1 MGLFRRVASVLLGS
15 SETDLIRAKKE
26 IQYNAESL
34 RNKEIT
40 ITLEKMVGESYEESL
55 EQILHR
61 LGNAARHHA
70 NLTSANH
77 LTSGPFMEKFVNSFA
92 FDTYTKGVSL
102 GHQLASGTADSKF
115 QEEIGLLLD
124 DDNKKMLTEAKKY
137 FSHIEAECFTIAAH
151 TAFELG
157 VQAGSNFYDQEY
169 IATRR

>member
-1 MGLFRRVASVLLGS
+1 MSLFRRVASVLLGS

-34 RNKEIT
+34 RNKEIA
-40 ITLEKMVGESYEESL
+40 ITLEKMVEESYEESL

-70 NLTSANH
+70 KLTSTNH
-77 LTSGPFMEKFVNSFA
+77 LTSSPFMERFVNTFA
-92 FDTYTKGVSL
+92 FEIYTKGVSL
-102 GHQLASGTADSKF
+102 GHQLASGTADSKS

-124 DDNKKMLTEAKKY
+124 DDNKKMLSEAKIY
-137 FSHIEAECFTIAAH
+137 FSKIEAECFTIAAH

-157 VQAGSNFYDQEY
+157 VLAGKNFYDQEY
-169 IATRR
+169 IVARR